1 MNRITGIDCRRPAFV
16 SVRVATSLPGC
27 NSYLLPL
34 GRFSNRRIDRANR
47 DRPEEAERTFREAE
61 TFGRVGGVQVAQAC
75 RARSCFAGHM
85 ARFMHDEDRKVS
97 IRALRIARSCG
108 LYSRLKL
115 WETGVEHVVVIACTR
130 VERVRFANGWL
141 KFTDQLCVAFTVR
154 FHEDCIFLR
163 LLFRRLFP

>member
-34 GRFSNRRIDRANR
+34 SRFSNRRIDRANR
-47 DRPEEAERTFREAE
+47 DRPAEEAERSLREAG
-61 TFGRVGGVQVAQAC
+61 TFGRVGGVQVAQA
-75 RARSCFAGHM
+75 RLARSCFVGHM

-130 VERVRFANGWL
+130 VERARFANGWL
-141 KFTDQLCVAFTVR
+141 EFTDQLCVASTVR
-154 FHEDCIFLR
+154 FHGACC
-163 LLFRRLFP
+163 